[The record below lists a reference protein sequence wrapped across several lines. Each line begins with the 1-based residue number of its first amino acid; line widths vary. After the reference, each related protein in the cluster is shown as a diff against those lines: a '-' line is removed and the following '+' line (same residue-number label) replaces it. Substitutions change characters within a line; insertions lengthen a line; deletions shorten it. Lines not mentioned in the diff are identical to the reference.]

1 MWNWSK
7 KPQIDPTD
15 PNRDWRLIENLL
27 LDSFNE
33 QKRSRRWGIIFKSL
47 TFLYL
52 FVLLILFF
60 TGARSG
66 GIAVPYAKPHV
77 AVVRMEGII
86 AADERASAAKIDEAL
101 RNAFK
106 NEQAQAVILAIN
118 SPGGSPVQAGYIYDE
133 MRRLK
138 GLYPQKKLY
147 AVIADIGASGGYY
160 VAAAADEIYADKAS
174 LVGSIGVT
182 ASGFGFVETMDK
194 LGVERRHFTAGEHK
208 AFLDPFSPIKEEEKQ
223 FWQGVLENTHRQFI
237 QAVQAGRGE
246 RLVVTDE
253 ITSGLIWNGEQA
265 LALGLIDGLGSVR
278 YVARDLVGQ
287 EDLRDYTISDS
298 PFKRILDDLGVSI
311 GRGLGLALQAKT
323 VPQLQ

>member
-1 MWNWSK
+1 MS
-7 KPQIDPTD
+7 
-15 PNRDWRLIENLL
+15 
-27 LDSFNE
+27 S
-33 QKRSRRWGIIFKSL
+33 
-47 TFLYL
+47 
-52 FVLLILFF
+52 
-60 TGARSG
+60 
-66 GIAVPYAKPHV
+66 
-77 AVVRMEGII
+77 
-86 AADERASAAKIDEAL
+86 
-101 RNAFK
+101 
-106 NEQAQAVILAIN
+106 
-118 SPGGSPVQAGYIYDE
+118 
-133 MRRLK
+133 
-138 GLYPQKKLY
+138 
-147 AVIADIGASGGYY
+147 
-160 VAAAADEIYADKAS
+160 
-174 LVGSIGVT
+174 
-182 ASGFGFVETMDK
+182 
-194 LGVERRHFTAGEHK
+194 
-208 AFLDPFSPIKEEEKQ
+208 DPFSPIKEEEKQ